1 MVLATIAA
9 AAPSP
14 AWASSTATVRHTVK
28 HKPFRVARLQP
39 SASSTPR
46 VAGRAASA
54 ATPVGGAWS
63 PLGPRPINNLDTFGP
78 TSGRVT
84 ALAANAS
91 GESIYLGTA
100 DGGVW
105 KTQDSGA
112 HWSAM
117 TDNQPSWIAS
127 PARGC

>member
-1 MVLATIAA
+1 MVLATMAA

-46 VAGRAASA
+46 GAGRAASA
-54 ATPVGGAWS
+54 ATPVGGAWP
-63 PLGPRPINNLDTFGP
+63 PLGPQPTNNLDTLGP

-84 ALAANAS
+84 TLAATAS
-91 GESIYLGTA
+91 GHSI
-100 DGGVW
+100 
-105 KTQDSGA
+105 
-112 HWSAM
+112 
-117 TDNQPSWIAS
+117 S
-127 PARGC
+127 PAAAD